1 MSAVDQCLQVFGIV
15 EVIGD
20 VCPNEMRSGGRVAYV
35 EVQALVGWGGAGEA

>member
-20 VCPNEMRSGGRVAYV
+20 VCPNEMRSDSRVAYAQ
-35 EVQALVGWGGAGEA
+35 VQALAGWGGAGEA